1 MDPQEQEQL
10 PVRLV
15 VGRAAWWIPN
25 PGKKKPSSLLQLR
38 HAPVIA
44 AAAVAVAATTSA
56 EDTRKMSFAAALKDL
71 LENLSFHCYGKL
83 VEHGR
88 RIQERWVG
96 CGQRLV

>member
-1 MDPQEQEQL
+1 MDPQEQEQEQL
-10 PVRLV
+10 PVRLA

-25 PGKKKPSSLLQLR
+25 PGKKKPTSLLQLR

-44 AAAVAVAATTSA
+44 VAAATSA

-88 RIQERWVG
+88 RIQER
-96 CGQRLV
+96 